1 MVWDTSK
8 KASKIW
14 IILGFIGIGQLIAL
28 IYSLVSKNDKD
39 RILGVLFI
47 LGWLGDIIIYFL
59 EKDKDKYIA
68 SMALYLLIG
77 EIVVI
82 IVAVLLFSAG
92 LFSTSVLAPTAS
104 VSVSS
109 VGFSPFSVSAAV
121 CNSNGLTVSFST
133 GSLPNGAS
141 SATII
146 SSSYSSGSGITPTSG
161 TLIPSTS
168 IISSGSSFNLVSSTA
183 SCKSGAAFSAS
194 GVLTYEISYNGLT
207 TTYNATGTIAGTGS

>member
-14 IILGFIGIGQLIAL
+14 ILLGLIGIGQLVAL
-28 IYSLVSKNDKD
+28 IYSLVKKNDRD
-39 RILGVLFI
+39 RVLGVLFI

-68 SMALYLLIG
+68 SMSLYLLIG

-82 IVAVLLFSAG
+82 VVAVLFFSLG
-92 LFSTSVLAPTAS
+92 LFSPGLASVTAS
-104 VSVSS
+104 SS
-109 VGFSPFSVSAAV
+109 GFSPFTASAVV
-121 CNSNGLTVSFST
+121 CNSSGLEVSFYVN
-133 GSLPNGAS
+133 SLPDGAN

-168 IISSGSSFNLVSSTA
+168 IISQGSSFNLVSSTA
-183 SCKSGAAFSAS
+183 SCKSGAAFSAF
-194 GVLTYEISYNGLT
+194 GVLTYEISANKLT
-207 TTYNATGTIAGTGS
+207 ATYNATGTIAGIGS

>member
-82 IVAVLLFSAG
+82 IVAVLLFSVG
-92 LFSTSVLAPTAS
+92 LFNPSSSITFTSS
-104 VSVSS
+104 
-109 VGFSPFSVSAAV
+109 GFSPFVASAAV

-133 GSLPNGAS
+133 GSLPDGAS

-146 SSSYSSGSGITPTSG
+146 NSSYSSGSGITPTSG

-207 TTYNATGTIAGTGS
+207 TTYNCCRACSIW